1 MASFTENIPAHET
14 VYRALRDKILFGDL
28 SPGQAVTIQGLVEEM
43 QVSMT
48 PVREAIRRLS
58 AEGALEFKGNRRVTV
73 PVMGLRRFTELA
85 FARTAIEP
93 ELAETAA
100 QNIDAAGIETLN
112 KIDQQIDAAIKSGDI
127 HGYMRGNYLFHFTL
141 YGHANS
147 RVLLPI
153 AQSLWLR
160 YGPMSRIICGR
171 YGTSNLEDRHEE
183 ALQMLRDEN
192 PKGVADAIR
201 KDITQGFEI
210 VHEGLFDP

>member
-1 MASFTENIPAHET
+1 MSW
-14 VYRALRDKILFGDL
+14 RAFSAPVFFGSRLGRWLFNF
-28 SPGQAVTIQGLVEEM
+28 
-43 QVSMT
+43 
-48 PVREAIRRLS
+48 RFNRLS
-58 AEGALEFKGNRRVTV
+58 CWVV
-73 PVMGLRRFTELA
+73 
-85 FARTAIEP
+85 
-93 ELAETAA
+93 
-100 QNIDAAGIETLN
+100 TLN

>member
-1 MASFTENIPAHET
+1 MPSLTENLPAHET

-28 SPGQAVTIQGLVEEM
+28 SPGQAVTIQGLVQEM

-58 AEGALEFKGNRRVTV
+58 AEGALEFKGNRRVEV
-73 PVMGLRRFTELA
+73 PVMGRHRFNELV

-100 QNIDAAGIETLN
+100 QNIDTAGIQQLDD
-112 KIDQQIDAAIKSGDI
+112 IDQAIDAAIKSGDI
-127 HGYMRGNYLFHFTL
+127 HGYMCGNYQFHFTL
-141 YGHANS
+141 YAHANS
-147 RVLLPI
+147 RVLMPI

-183 ALQMLRDEN
+183 ALQMLRDNN
-192 PKGVADAIR
+192 PIGVGDAIR
-201 KDITQGFEI
+201 KDIVQGFEI
-210 VHEGLFDP
+210 VQQEQFDL